1 MIQVIFPVST
11 KSLLKY
17 ITSTFTN
24 TFLQLP
30 THWMQTYKT
39 SRVVNCSSSTD
50 TEQQLEATARTI
62 RTRAS
67 VWWRRV
73 LVAVAAVVSAP
84 VGVFASSSPVRPSG
98 VFAASS
104 PLRHSVAS
112 GGAMSAIPTATTD
125 AVLVQSVEMPA
136 GSVKIE
142 GYDFNRGVDHNALL
156 DSFIASGFQASNFGM
171 AVEEINKMRAW
182 SLADEPVAEDED
194 EEFKDPEVRKK
205 VKTTIF
211 LGYTSNMA
219 SCGVRETIRY
229 LCQHKMV
236 DAIVAT
242 AGGVEEDI
250 IKCLAP
256 TYLGSS
262 NPLHPTVTSGFELDG
277 KTLRLQV
284 RGGTRGTR
292 LRRACLPCSAGLS
305 RLHCFF
311 VQLRCGAQVT
321 LGTCHQGLN
330 RIGNLLVPNENY
342 CKFEEWLM
350 PLLDKMVDEQVISYS
365 TLLVFLV
372 ATVATDKLICVLS
385 RNTQIVCP
393 NKRAHVTRQ
402 LASGTPWTPS
412 TFIKRMGLE
421 INNKESI
428 YYW

>member
-1 MIQVIFPVST
+1 MITKTSGPFFAGKKMIQIIFQVQNRYSNTLPIRMPTAFFSSQT
-11 KSLLKY
+11 NLDTNLQN
-17 ITSTFTN
+17 FT
-24 TFLQLP
+24 
-30 THWMQTYKT
+30 WIQTYKT
-39 SRVVNCSSSTD
+39 RRRLTGS
-50 TEQQLEATARTI
+50 EQLEATARTVG
-62 RTRAS
+62 TRAS

-84 VGVFASSSPVRPSG
+84 VGVFASSSPLRPSG
-98 VFAASS
+98 VFASSS
-104 PLRHSVAS
+104 PLRHSVAP

-292 LRRACLPCSAGLS
+292 LRRACLPCSARDGR
-305 RLHCFF
+305 RLRVSPALLFCAAAVWCTSDARHL
-311 VQLRCGAQVT
+311 VPGPQPHRKPAGAQ
-321 LGTCHQGLN
+321 
-330 RIGNLLVPNENY
+330 
-342 CKFEEWLM
+342 
-350 PLLDKMVDEQVISYS
+350 
-365 TLLVFLV
+365 
-372 ATVATDKLICVLS
+372 
-385 RNTQIVCP
+385 
-393 NKRAHVTRQ
+393 
-402 LASGTPWTPS
+402 
-412 TFIKRMGLE
+412 
-421 INNKESI
+421 
-428 YYW
+428 

>member
-1 MIQVIFPVST
+1 MRIG
-11 KSLLKY
+11 
-17 ITSTFTN
+17 
-24 TFLQLP
+24 
-30 THWMQTYKT
+30 
-39 SRVVNCSSSTD
+39 
-50 TEQQLEATARTI
+50 
-62 RTRAS
+62 TRAS
-67 VWWRRV
+67 VWRRRV
-73 LVAVAAVVSAP
+73 LIAVTAAVSAP
-84 VGVFASSSPVRPSG
+84 VGVFASSSPLRPS
-98 VFAASS
+98 
-104 PLRHSVAS
+104 VALH
-112 GGAMSAIPTATTD
+112 GAGAMSAIPTATTD

-256 TYLGSS
+256 TYLGSC

-284 RGGTRGTR
+284 RGPVYVAPACRVPRGMVG
-292 LRRACLPCSAGLS
+292 ACDCP
-305 RLHCFF
+305 LHCFF

-321 LGTCHQGLN
+321 LGTWHQGLN

-365 TLLVFLV
+365 NLLAFLV
-372 ATVATDKLICVLS
+372 VTVATDKLMRVLHETHKS
-385 RNTQIVCP
+385 CAPYQ
-393 NKRAHVTRQ
+393 RAHVGSSRQGRRGHHPRLSSAWGWKLITRR
-402 LASGTPWTPS
+402 ASTTGKSCRTRVS
-412 TFIKRMGLE
+412 TW
-421 INNKESI
+421 S
-428 YYW
+428 

>member
-1 MIQVIFPVST
+1 MCFFS
-11 KSLLKY
+11 SLLIY
-17 ITSTFTN
+17 CILFFN
-24 TFLQLP
+24 
-30 THWMQTYKT
+30 KT
-39 SRVVNCSSSTD
+39 SRAPVVTGEGEGGEPRGAVVLRASLSLSLSLSHAREVQNIWVGWNRERRGRAQPFELTG
-50 TEQQLEATARTI
+50 TTARTVG
-62 RTRAS
+62 TRAS

-73 LVAVAAVVSAP
+73 LVAVAAVFSAP
-84 VGVFASSSPVRPSG
+84 VGVFASSSPLRPS
-98 VFAASS
+98 
-104 PLRHSVAS
+104 VALHGA

-284 RGGTRGTR
+284 RGGTR
-292 LRRACLPCSAGLS
+292 LRRACLPCSARDGR
-305 RLHCFF
+305 RLR
-311 VQLRCGAQVT
+311 VPPALRFCAAAVWCTSDARNLAPGPQPHRKPAGAQ
-321 LGTCHQGLN
+321 
-330 RIGNLLVPNENY
+330 
-342 CKFEEWLM
+342 
-350 PLLDKMVDEQVISYS
+350 
-365 TLLVFLV
+365 
-372 ATVATDKLICVLS
+372 
-385 RNTQIVCP
+385 
-393 NKRAHVTRQ
+393 
-402 LASGTPWTPS
+402 
-412 TFIKRMGLE
+412 
-421 INNKESI
+421 
-428 YYW
+428 